1 VDLRAPLRQADG
13 EKALDGAIDLAMARK
28 PKVHDVII
36 DRRGL
41 APALT
46 RYMSTRVAER
56 RAMSS

>member
-46 RYMSTRVAER
+46 RYMSTPGG
-56 RAMSS
+56 